1 MTTARRPAISGLSAW
16 MRRAWPSRHLT
27 DRELLETVVDAGTD
41 DRAARSPAAAHAA
54 GCALCAARR
63 EQLRSALGRL
73 SDAAE
78 AAFEVA
84 VTPARLTIQRR
95 RIQRRIEHAAAP
107 PGAARLLRFPAA
119 AAPAWAGAT
128 PARRWFAAAL
138 AAGFIVGALAVGS
151 LDIARNLPAGESP
164 APSVP
169 LLTPAANTASPGAVA
184 DEELMRD
191 LEEALAA
198 PGISPLATL
207 DAMTPR
213 LREVAIDIR

>member
-27 DRELLETVVDAGTD
+27 DQELLETVVDAGTD
-41 DRAARSPAAAHAA
+41 DRAASSSAAAHAA
-54 GCALCAARR
+54 GCAMCAARR

-73 SDAAE
+73 SEAAE
-78 AAFEVA
+78 AAFEAA
-84 VTPARLTIQRR
+84 VTPARLTTQRR
-95 RIQRRIEHAAAP
+95 RILRRIEHAAA

-138 AAGFIVGALAVGS
+138 AAGFIVGALAVGWV
-151 LDIARNLPAGESP
+151 DVARNLPAGEP
-164 APSVP
+164 PTASVP
-169 LLTPAANTASPGAVA
+169 MLTPAANTASPGAAA

-198 PGISPLATL
+198 PGISPLTTL